1 MFKLIAVT
9 NLKGGVGKTTT
20 STSIAKG
27 LADKGHRV
35 LIIDADQQANATDLV
50 VNIGNNIEEEFLDKM
65 LVDYEELFKDK
76 SSDEKMLTFMQS
88 LYSSLYK
95 DYGIKNTLAD
105 VYKDGDKNI
114 ENYIM
119 KTDVKN
125 LDIIPSSLDLGR
137 TKIELIIESFT
148 GGTISKLKQALEPV
162 QEKYDYVIVDCPPDQ
177 NMIISSVIY
186 ASDLVLIPLKS
197 DKGSLKGFLHTYNYM
212 RDIQNKN
219 NLNLNFKFMF
229 SIFDN
234 NKVNKKLY
242 QVFKAFAGDYLLN
255 GYVRYRGKPASE
267 SSMNNQYLIDSKL
280 NIGYDSKKIV
290 DEIEQII

>member
-1 MFKLIAVT
+1 MEI
-9 NLKGGVGKTTT
+9 
-20 STSIAKG
+20 
-27 LADKGHRV
+27 
-35 LIIDADQQANATDLV
+35 
-50 VNIGNNIEEEFLDKM
+50 
-65 LVDYEELFKDK
+65 
-76 SSDEKMLTFMQS
+76 
-88 LYSSLYK
+88 
-95 DYGIKNTLAD
+95 
-105 VYKDGDKNI
+105 KNI

-212 RDIQNKN
+212 MDIQKEKQ
-219 NLNLNFKFMF
+219 FK
-229 SIFDN
+229 S
-234 NKVNKKLY
+234 
-242 QVFKAFAGDYLLN
+242 
-255 GYVRYRGKPASE
+255 
-267 SSMNNQYLIDSKL
+267 
-280 NIGYDSKKIV
+280 
-290 DEIEQII
+290 